1 MKQYILNDY
10 ITDEVR
16 MVKPMMEINGFKVR
30 PGLFDLNG
38 ASEFSCGVNFTV
50 HTSHGTSCDLLLFHP
65 DEEEP
70 YAVIPFPESY
80 KIGDVYSMIVY
91 DLKAEEFEYA
101 YCVDGPYDEKK
112 GLLFDKTKILLDP
125 YAQAVAG
132 QQVWGKKRTRTY
144 HAKVV
149 RDTFDWGVQPQSS
162 REMSDLIIYELHVR
176 GFTQHP
182 SSGVKHPGTFAG
194 LKEKIPYLKEL
205 GINAVELMPIFE
217 FDEMINAREVDGKQL
232 VEYWGYNT
240 VGFFSPNASYAAAE
254 EVNNEGTELKELI
267 REFHENGIEVI
278 LDVVFNHTAEGNE
291 QGPFFSFKGFDNNIY
306 YLLTPE
312 GHYYNF
318 SGCGNSLNCNHP
330 VVQQMILECL
340 RHWTVH
346 YRVDGFRFDLAS
358 ILGRDEDGMPMN
370 NPPLLRS
377 LAYDPL
383 LRNVKLIAEAWDA
396 GGLYQVGNFPASKR
410 WAEWNGQYRDTMR
423 GYLKGDFWEA
433 NSAAWR
439 ICGSG
444 DLYGGYYSEGNNNYA
459 GYNSCINF
467 LTCHDGFT
475 LYDLYSYNNKHNEAN
490 GWNNT
495 DGANDN
501 RSWNCGMEGDTNDPE
516 VLKLRYRM
524 IRNACAILM
533 CSRGTPMFFSGD
545 EFGNTKFGNN
555 NSYCQDNEISWIDWS
570 LLKKNKELFEFFK
583 FMIAYRKKHP
593 VIRKKLDN
601 AVCGMEGMHAHDVN
615 ADRME
620 VSQNA
625 KTLAVSFAGYD
636 RKKCKDDLVYVAVN
650 AYWEEVR
657 ITLLNLANHGAWYLS
672 VDTYGDE
679 NGKYCYEEG
688 EEIRIDHEYVM
699 KPRSIVVFTG
709 RQVLR

>member
-1 MKQYILNDY
+1 
-10 ITDEVR
+10 
-16 MVKPMMEINGFKVR
+16 MMEINGFKVR
-30 PGLFDLNG
+30 PGFFDLNG

-267 REFHENGIEVI
+267 RELHENGIEVI

-490 GWNNT
+490 GWDNT

-657 ITLLNLANHGAWYLS
+657 IILPNLVNHGAWYLS

>member
-30 PGLFDLNG
+30 PGFFDLNG

-91 DLKAEEFEYA
+91 DLKAEDFEYA
-101 YCVDGPYDEKK
+101 YRVDGPYDEKK
-112 GLLFDKTKILLDP
+112 GLLFDKTKTLLDP

-254 EVNNEGTELKELI
+254 EINSEGKELKELI

-312 GHYYNF
+312 GNYYNF

-383 LRNVKLIAEAWDA
+383 LKNVKLIAEAWDA

-490 GWNNT
+490 GWDNA

-636 RKKCKDDLVYVAVN
+636 RKKGKDDLVYVAVN

-688 EEIRIDHEYVM
+688 EEIRIDHEYVI

-709 RQVLR
+709 REVF